1 VNDVELKVNW
11 REIAAAMNDRMD
23 KAQYKWKNDPPSE
36 FDKARKDR
44 ETVDKFVSNMSTFNK
59 YFELDKYITHDVE
72 SLWPK
77 RNPYITPNTKE
88 ENTMNNNISMEA
100 LSDSVCIIDGYMYNP
115 TSVSHRSYKNTVS
128 FEVTLDP
135 KHRVGTIKA
144 PAVNIKNVIF
154 NPPATIVFWSDNT
167 KTVVKCHSGDEF
179 DPEKGLTMAYFK
191 KMHGNKYSYF
201 NEIKHWTK
209 KYKAP
214 EIKPIDWSAI
224 ATAISKTGVDL
235 QSIQGFGQMLGEAES
250 PSKSVPEA
258 VEIE

>member
-1 VNDVELKVNW
+1 MEFLLDTKEFANVV
-11 REIAAAMNDRMD
+11 
-23 KAQYKWKNDPPSE
+23 DPE
-36 FDKARKDR
+36 
-44 ETVDKFVSNMSTFNK
+44 V
-59 YFELDKYITHDVE
+59 
-72 SLWPK
+72 LWPK
-77 RNPYITPNTKE
+77 RNARMVITPPPRCGKTLAMQAMNEYCAKLKE

-100 LSDSVCIIDGYMYNP
+100 LSDSVCIIDGYMYKP

-224 ATAISKTGVDL
+224 ATAIAKTGVDP
-235 QSIQGFGQMLGEAES
+235 QSIQGFGQLLGEEES
-250 PSKSVPEA
+250 PSKEVAEMGEAFGDGFAEGVTKA